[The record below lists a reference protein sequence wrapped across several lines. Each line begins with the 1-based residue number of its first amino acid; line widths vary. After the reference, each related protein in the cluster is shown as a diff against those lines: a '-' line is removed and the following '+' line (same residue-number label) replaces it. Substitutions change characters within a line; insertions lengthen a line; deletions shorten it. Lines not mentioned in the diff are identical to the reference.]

1 MKIKQKLNS
10 IALAGS
16 VLAIFLILFS
26 STVSAGY
33 IDSDVVTT
41 DTAKLEDMKD
51 EVQKLVDRHT
61 LAESTG
67 AKWTTLLDTAETA
80 ILKNNEKKA
89 KSSLKQFTSIATPY
103 LQKKSLSQ
111 GSKDRIHQLIE
122 DAKDI
127 ISSLP

>member
-1 MKIKQKLNS
+1 MKVDS

-33 IDSDVVTT
+33 IDPDVVTD

-51 EVQKLVDRHT
+51 EVQQLVDRNT

-89 KSSLKQFTSIATPY
+89 KSSLKQFTNIATPY

-111 GSKDRIHQLIE
+111 GSKDTIHQLIE

-127 ISSLP
+127 RSSLP

>member
-1 MKIKQKLNS
+1 MDRRVGTVKIKQKLNS

-16 VLAIFLILFS
+16 VLAIFLHLFS

-33 IDSDVVTT
+33 IDPDVVTT

-51 EVQKLVDRHT
+51 EVQQLVDRHT

-89 KSSLKQFTSIATPY
+89 KSSLKQFTNIY
-103 LQKKSLSQ
+103 
-111 GSKDRIHQLIE
+111 
-122 DAKDI
+122 
-127 ISSLP
+127 SLPPEKKFIAKQQRQNTSTD